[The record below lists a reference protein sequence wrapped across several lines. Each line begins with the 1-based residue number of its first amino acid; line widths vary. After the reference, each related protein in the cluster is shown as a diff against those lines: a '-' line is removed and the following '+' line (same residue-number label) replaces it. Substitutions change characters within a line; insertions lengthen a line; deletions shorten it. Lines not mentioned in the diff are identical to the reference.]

1 MTTVKSGTPP
11 NRLARTR
18 KAVAMLVAIL
28 LGVAA
33 NVLAVGVAANAA
45 TGSPISIDEV
55 AFVNSEF
62 DDGSS
67 QELTVRWS
75 VPGDAVNPVTV
86 TVDLPDELNGYDDR
100 FAMLDP
106 DGEPAGE
113 CLVTSSK
120 ITCTVDPDYVD
131 GHELEM
137 SGEFTFRAQVWLEN
151 LETEEHVF
159 DFGDVETT
167 ATVNPNPS
175 RCFENCEFGGWGAW
189 KSGSYHNL
197 DDTITWWVT
206 LPTPA
211 DGIPA
216 GRHISVTDP
225 VDPTVF
231 EIVGDPQVNEAR
243 SLAYDS
249 LGRQNPVFRGKPA
262 GEVTVS
268 GDRRRVDFTS
278 VAGLG
283 AAAPAGEQGI
293 TGSVYQVV
301 WKVRVLDEG
310 KAKTYTNTAS
320 WEIEGTTPG
329 TTTGTATR
337 YSGSGTVVGRNFAKF
352 ELTKEL
358 AGDTTLTPQ
367 FEVDYTATLDGAVT
381 EQRTITLRAGESFTS
396 DELFKGTTITLDEIT
411 PVEPGN
417 VTWADPVFVLPDGTE
432 SERLELTFSSANG
445 NLGKVTQIRLQNR
458 ATLETAS
465 LGARKTVVND
475 DGMRIP
481 DDTTFALGY
490 RWAADVAK
498 GIPAGGG
505 SVQLPLDGERVEIPG
520 LPIGAV
526 VTFDEPAPTGI
537 PGASWQAPVIEPATL
552 TIGDDTADVE
562 VSVTNTLTRDLGSF
576 EVVKRLDGDGAGL
589 VDDPTF
595 TVKWSYPADVEH
607 GIYEGAEGTVEVTA
621 GGDAA
626 RVEGL
631 PAGAV
636 VTLEEVLEEVE
647 GGTWQEPVFSEK
659 TFTVAKDNRITI
671 DLDNELTLDSGYFSA
686 VKVLEGTG
694 AALVPATDTFTIRYE
709 YDAGIGFEAGQGEL
723 AVSADG
729 TVATSDPLPYGAVL
743 RLSEVEPSPVV
754 GATWG
759 EIGEFSPE
767 TVTIGDGTTVAVTVT
782 NTITRDVGA
791 FSLQKRVDGTGAHLA
806 APDAEYVF
814 TYEYPAG
821 ASFDALEPTE
831 IVVPGD
837 GSAVTVDDV
846 PAGAVVTLRELDPD
860 AVTGGTW
867 TTPRFEAS
875 NTFVVAKDERV
886 DVVAVNTLELNS
898 GAFSVRKDV
907 VGSGAGLLPADASF
921 TVHYEYPAGSGF
933 EGGTGVLVVRADGE
947 AVTSEPIP
955 FGAVVTLTEAA
966 PAAVDGAH
974 WTDAEF
980 SDGTVVIGDGTVV
993 EVVLT
998 NTLELPA
1005 ATRIAS
1011 TGVEGLVPALAA
1023 GALAMLAGA
1032 VLFVVARRRRA

>member
-1 MTTVKSGTPP
+1 
-11 NRLARTR
+11 
-18 KAVAMLVAIL
+18 MLVAIL

-45 TGSPISIDEV
+45 EGSPISIDDV

-75 VPGDAVNPVTV
+75 VPGEAVNPVSV
-86 TVDLPDELNGYDDR
+86 TMDLPEGLTGHEDR

-120 ITCTVDPDYVD
+120 ITCTVDPDYVE

-159 DFGDVETT
+159 DFGDVEAP
-167 ATVNPNPS
+167 ATVHPNPS
-175 RCFENCEFGGWGAW
+175 RCFEDCAFGGWNGW

-197 DDTITWWVT
+197 DDTITWWVI
-206 LPTPA
+206 LPTGP

-216 GRHISVTDP
+216 GRHISV
-225 VDPTVF
+225 VDDLDESAF
-231 EIVGDPQVNEAR
+231 EIIGDPQVHEAR

-249 LGRQNPVFRGKPA
+249 LGRQQPVFRDKPA

-268 GDRRRVDFTS
+268 ADRTRVDFTS

-283 AAAPAGEQGI
+283 SAAPEGEQGI
-293 TGSVYQVV
+293 SGSAYEVV

-310 KAKTYTNTAS
+310 KAKTYKNTAS
-320 WEIEGTTPG
+320 YEIDGVDPG
-329 TTTGTATR
+329 TLTGTATR
-337 YSGSGTVVGRNFAKF
+337 YSGSGTVVGRNFGKF

-358 AGDTTLTPQ
+358 AGDTTLTPE
-367 FEVDYTATLDGAVT
+367 FTVNYTASLDGEVT
-381 EQRTITLRAGESFTS
+381 EQRTISLRAGESFMS
-396 DELFKGTTITLDEIT
+396 DELFKGTTITLDEVV
-411 PVEPGN
+411 PVEPAN

-445 NLGKVTQIRLQNR
+445 NLGKVTEIRLQNR
-458 ATLETAS
+458 ATLDTGS
-465 LGARKTVVND
+465 LGARKAVVND

-481 DDTTFALGY
+481 EDTTFTLGY
-490 RWAADVAK
+490 RWAANLAK
-498 GIPAGGG
+498 GIPAGSG
-505 SVQLPLDGERVEIPG
+505 SVQLPLGGERVEIGG
-520 LPIGAV
+520 LPVGAV
-526 VTFDEPAPTGI
+526 VTFDEPGPATI
-537 PGASWQAPVIEPATL
+537 PGASWQTPVIEPAQV
-552 TIGDDTADVE
+552 TIGADTDDVE
-562 VSVTNTLTRDLGSF
+562 VSVMNTLVRDRGAF
-576 EVVKRLDGDGAGL
+576 EIVKRLDGDGAGL

-595 TVKWSYPADVEH
+595 TVKWSYPADVER

-626 RVEGL
+626 LVEGL

-659 TFTVAKDNRITI
+659 TFTVVKDNRITV

-686 VKVLEGTG
+686 VKVLDGTG
-694 AALVPATDTFTIRYE
+694 AALVPETDTFTIRYA
-709 YDAGIGFEAGQGEL
+709 YDAGVGFQAGEGEL

-729 TVATSDPLPYGAVL
+729 SVATSGPLPYGAVL
-743 RLSEVEPSPVV
+743 RLSEAEPAPVV
-754 GATWG
+754 GGTWTG
-759 EIGEFSPE
+759 LGGFSPE

-782 NTITRDVGA
+782 NTISRDVGA
-791 FSLQKRVDGTGAHLA
+791 FSLQKRVEGSGAHLA
-806 APDAEYVF
+806 APDDEYTF

-821 ASFDALEPTE
+821 PGFEALEPTE
-831 IVVPGD
+831 LVVPGD
-837 GSAVTVDDV
+837 GSAVTVDEL
-846 PAGAVVTLRELDPD
+846 PAGAVVTLRELAPG
-860 AVTGGTW
+860 AVDGGTW

-875 NTFVVAKDERV
+875 NTFVVTKDEQL

-907 VGSGAGLLPADASF
+907 VGSGAGELPADAQF
-921 TVHYEYPAGSGF
+921 TVHYEFPAGTGFAGGSGML
-933 EGGTGVLVVRADGE
+933 TVRADGE

-955 FGAVVTLTEAA
+955 FGAVVTLTEAV
-966 PAAVDGAH
+966 PAEVDGAS
-974 WTDAEF
+974 WTGAEF
-980 SDGTVVIGDGTVV
+980 SEDTVVIGDGTVV
-993 EVVLT
+993 EVTLT

-1005 ATRIAS
+1005 ANQIAS

>member
-1 MTTVKSGTPP
+1 
-11 NRLARTR
+11 
-18 KAVAMLVAIL
+18 MLVAIL
-28 LGVAA
+28 LGIAA
-33 NVLAVGVAANAA
+33 NVLAVGFAANAA
-45 TGSPISIDEV
+45 EGSPISIDDV
-55 AFVNSEF
+55 AFVHSEF

-67 QELTVRWS
+67 QELTVKWS
-75 VPGDAVNPVTV
+75 VPGEAMNPVSV
-86 TVDLPDELNGYDDR
+86 SMDLPDGLTGHEDR

-113 CLVTSSK
+113 CLVTTSK

-159 DFGDVETT
+159 EFGDVEAP
-167 ATVNPNPS
+167 ATVHPNPS
-175 RCFENCEFGGWGAW
+175 RCVENCEFGGWGAW

-197 DDTITWWVT
+197 SDTITWWVT

-216 GRHISVTDP
+216 GRHISVTDAI
-225 VDPTVF
+225 DETVF
-231 EIVGDPQVNEAR
+231 EIIGDPQVYEAL
-243 SLAYDS
+243 SLADDS

-293 TGSVYQVV
+293 SGSVYQVV
-301 WKVRVLDEG
+301 WNVRVLDEG
-310 KAKTYTNTAS
+310 KAKTYSNTAS
-320 WEIEGTTPG
+320 YEIEGTTPG

-358 AGDTTLTPQ
+358 AGDTTLTPR
-367 FEVDYTATLDGAVT
+367 FTVNYTATLEGEVT
-381 EQRTITLRAGESFTS
+381 EQRTIELRAGESFMS

-411 PVEPGN
+411 PVEPAN

-445 NLGKVTQIRLQNR
+445 NLGKVTEIRLQNR
-458 ATLETAS
+458 ATLDTGS
-465 LGARKTVVND
+465 LGARKAVVNAD
-475 DGMRIP
+475 AMRIP
-481 DDTTFALGY
+481 EDTTFTLGY
-490 RWAADVAK
+490 RWAADLAK

-505 SVQLPLDGERVEIPG
+505 SVQLPLDGERVEITG

-526 VTFDEPAPTGI
+526 VTFDEPAPAAI
-537 PGASWQAPVIEPATL
+537 PGASWQAPVIEPAQVTV
-552 TIGDDTADVE
+552 GAESDDVE
-562 VSVTNTLTRDLGSF
+562 VSVTNTLSRDLGSF
-576 EVVKRLDGDGAGL
+576 EIVKRLDGDAAGL
-589 VDDPTF
+589 VDDPVF
-595 TVKWSYPADVEH
+595 TVKWSYPADVEK
-607 GIYEGAEGTVEVTA
+607 GIYEGAEGAVEVTA
-621 GGDAA
+621 GGEAA
-626 RVEGL
+626 RVDGL
-631 PAGAV
+631 PAGAA

-659 TFTVAKDNRITI
+659 TFTVVKDNRITI

-686 VKVLEGTG
+686 AKVLDGTG
-694 AALVPATDTFTIRYE
+694 TSLVPATDTFTVRYE
-709 YDAGIGFEAGQGEL
+709 YDAGIGFEAGEGEL

-729 TVATSDPLPYGAVL
+729 SVATSGPLPYGAVL
-743 RLSEVEPSPVV
+743 RLSEAEPAPVV
-754 GATWG
+754 GGTWTG
-759 EIGEFSPE
+759 LGGFSPE
-767 TVTIGDGTTVAVTVT
+767 TVTIGDGTTVVVTVT
-782 NTITRDVGA
+782 NTITRDVGS
-791 FSLQKRVDGTGAHLA
+791 FTLQKRVEGSGAHLA
-806 APDAEYVF
+806 VPGDEYTF

-821 ASFDALEPTE
+821 PGFEALEPTE
-831 IVVPGD
+831 IVLPGD
-837 GSAVTVDDV
+837 GSTVTVDDV
-846 PAGAVVTLRELDPD
+846 PAGAVVTLRELDPG

-875 NTFVVAKDERV
+875 NTFVVAKDEQL

-907 VGSGAGLLPADASF
+907 AGSGAGELPVDAQF
-921 TVHYEYPAGSGF
+921 TVHYEYPSGPGF
-933 EGGTGVLVVRADGE
+933 EGGSGVLVVRADGE
-947 AVTSEPIP
+947 AATSEPIP
-955 FGAVVTLTEAA
+955 FGAVVSLTEAA
-966 PAAVDGAH
+966 PAEVDGAS
-974 WTDAEF
+974 WTGAEF
-980 SDGTVVIGDGTVV
+980 SDDTVVIGDGTVV

-1005 ATRIAS
+1005 AKRIAS
-1011 TGVEGLVPALAA
+1011 TGVEGLVPALAG
-1023 GALAMLAGA
+1023 GALAMLGGA
-1032 VLFVVARRRRA
+1032 LLFVVARRRRA